1 MDIIKRTLKR
11 ASEAEPMS
19 HEQYSAESWAL
30 GTLKGMVS
38 YWADTEWCNG
48 KRQENE
54 WAKEVLQRIKELDK
68 VFKEV
73 K

>member
-19 HEQYSAESWAL
+19 FEQYSAESWAL

-38 YWADTEWCNG
+38 YWADTEWCHG

-54 WAKEVLQRIKELDK
+54 WAKEVLSRIKELDRL
-68 VFKEV
+68 FKEV